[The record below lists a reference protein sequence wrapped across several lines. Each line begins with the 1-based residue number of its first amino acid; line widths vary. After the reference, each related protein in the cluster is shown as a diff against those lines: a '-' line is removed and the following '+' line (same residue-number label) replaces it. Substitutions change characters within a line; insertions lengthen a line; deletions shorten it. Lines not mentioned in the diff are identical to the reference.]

1 MPSSARPSPK
11 ARSMARRFFWLAL
24 LIVLAIAGYT
34 AGWFWLAGEMETR
47 AKAMLAGFGGRGDRA
62 VCENVEARGYPFRIG
77 LFCDAMFFEARR
89 EGLAVATGAMRSAAQ
104 VYDPLRIVAEVD
116 GPARV
121 NIAGIEP
128 LDLNWAT
135 LRASARLAR
144 PVPSRLSAEATEL
157 RAEADLAG
165 GRSPILTAGRAEL
178 HLRGNGED
186 VDLAA
191 RFDRLLPDAGFLGTG
206 QLPVLG
212 GLADVV
218 WRGGAE
224 LARQGRF
231 HPRGN
236 SFDLRSIDV
245 TAENGARMVL
255 RGPLSIGEDGLI
267 DAQLQVM
274 VSEPAALAALVT
286 TAAPELAQQVNTALA
301 GLSLLG
307 DTPTLPLTIVKG
319 VATLGFIPLGTIPPI

>member
-1 MPSSARPSPK
+1 
-11 ARSMARRFFWLAL
+11 MARRFFWLAL

-34 AGWFWLAGEMETR
+34 AGWFWLAGVMEAR
-47 AKAMLAGFGGRGDRA
+47 AQAMLADFNGRGDRA
-62 VCENVEARGYPFRIG
+62 VCENVEAKGYPFRIG

-89 EGLAVATGAMRSAAQ
+89 DGLAVATGAMRSAAQ

-121 NIAGIEP
+121 NVAGVEP

-157 RAEADLAG
+157 RADADLAG
-165 GRSPILTAGRAEL
+165 GRALIFTAGRAEL
-178 HLRGNGED
+178 HLRANGED

-191 RFDRLLPDAGFLGTG
+191 RFDKLLPDAGFLGTG

-212 GLADVV
+212 GVADVA
-218 WRGGAE
+218 WRGGVD

-231 HPRGN
+231 HPRG
-236 SFDLRSIDV
+236 SAFDLRSIDV
-245 TAENGARMVL
+245 TAQNGVRVTL

-267 DAQLQVM
+267 DAQLQVT
-274 VSEPAALAALVT
+274 VSEPAALAALVKA
-286 TAAPELAQQVNTALA
+286 AAPEITRQVDTALA
-301 GLSLLG
+301 GLSMLG